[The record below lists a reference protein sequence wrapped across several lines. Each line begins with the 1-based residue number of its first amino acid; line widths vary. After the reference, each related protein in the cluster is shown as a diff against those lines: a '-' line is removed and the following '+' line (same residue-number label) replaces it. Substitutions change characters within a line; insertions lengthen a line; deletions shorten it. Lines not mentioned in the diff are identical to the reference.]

1 MYTVDDLIHDLKE
14 AQKAGELGAIQEAV
28 RRAVAEK
35 PLAEEP
41 EKAKVLHDEPG
52 LFVAHVAVRS
62 GLQSSPHDHR
72 TWAVIGVYN
81 GQEDNTFY
89 RKVASGET
97 IEPAGG
103 RSLRDGD
110 VLTLGPEG
118 IHSIANPREEM
129 LVALHVYGA
138 NIFKIERSAWDPV
151 TGKERPFDMKI
162 DGAGN
167 IRTMRD
173 ISGQ

>member
-1 MYTVDDLIHDLKE
+1 VYTVDDLIHDLKE
-14 AQKAGELGAIQEAV
+14 VQKAGELGLIQEAV

-41 EKAKVLHDEPG
+41 EKAKVLHDELG
-52 LFVAHVAVRS
+52 LFLAHVAVRA

-72 TWAVIGVYN
+72 TWAVIGVYH

-89 RKVASGET
+89 HKVHSGET

-103 RSLRDGD
+103 RSLRDRD
-110 VLTLGPEG
+110 VLTLGPQG

-138 NIFKIERSAWDPV
+138 NIQDRAERLGP
-151 TGKERPFDMKI
+151 GY
-162 DGAGN
+162 G
-167 IRTMRD
+167 
-173 ISGQ
+173 